1 METKRVNGKQK
12 LSNTFAM
19 QMERTIEIPVET
31 YIYSYITQSRQCD
44 VITLERDSTLLA
56 IMKPYLEL
64 KPVAEED
71 VEIPDG
77 YKIIRIVVPELRQV
91 YNSKSKKVIYCD
103 TLFRDHLS
111 PKGMKKV
118 NNFFKNNFKDK
129 FRCSIDIYIEK
140 QYDEMSE
147 SGQQH
152 RIKLKKGVTAFLC
165 QYHIEPT
172 EKLVASLV
180 KDYQRHRARN
190 EEYRY
195 TPVFY

>member
-91 YNSKSKKVIYCD
+91 YNSKSKKVISFNLR
-103 TLFRDHLS
+103 T
-111 PKGMKKV
+111 
-118 NNFFKNNFKDK
+118 
-129 FRCSIDIYIEK
+129 
-140 QYDEMSE
+140 
-147 SGQQH
+147 
-152 RIKLKKGVTAFLC
+152 
-165 QYHIEPT
+165 
-172 EKLVASLV
+172 
-180 KDYQRHRARN
+180 
-190 EEYRY
+190 
-195 TPVFY
+195 